1 MSQIILIYILA
12 KREKK
17 DKAALREGLN
27 WDINLDVA
35 CPDVN
40 SRTTPR
46 SEKHPFNSES
56 SFFLYSKVKRVYT
69 KYNKLQLC
77 ERPRKLLF
85 HWEDRNLGLTQ
96 VIL

>member
-27 WDINLDVA
+27 WDMNLDVA

-40 SRTTPR
+40 SRTT
-46 SEKHPFNSES
+46 H
-56 SFFLYSKVKRVYT
+56 
-69 KYNKLQLC
+69 
-77 ERPRKLLF
+77 
-85 HWEDRNLGLTQ
+85 LGLRNIRLTQ
-96 VIL
+96 SRVSFYIQR